1 MENQIC
7 CGKINY
13 RCEDQ
18 VRLSNGVEWAAHAA
32 ILMVGLPDGHG
43 IRAERL
49 AVYLGVPPAYLA
61 KQLQAM
67 RRADLVISSRGAQG
81 GYRLTKSASD
91 ISLWD
96 ITAAIE
102 GPASIFRCTEVRQ
115 NGPCGLDA
123 KDCRTACGIAAAFRH
138 AEKTFRK
145 ELASVSLA
153 ALATQMLTDV
163 KPDHIKNSLEW
174 LYAESLPMPQTAL
187 EKVRD

>member
-1 MENQIC
+1 MA
-7 CGKINY
+7 NY
-13 RCEDQ
+13 RCGVQ

-32 ILMVGLPDGHG
+32 ILMAGLPDRHG

-67 RRADLVISSRGAQG
+67 RRAGLVESSRGAQG
-81 GYRLTKSASD
+81 GYRLSRSPSD

-123 KDCRTACGIAAAFRH
+123 RDCRTACGIAAAFRN
-138 AEKTFRK
+138 AENTFRN

-153 ALATQMLTDV
+153 NLADQMLTDI
-163 KPDHIKNSLEW
+163 KPDHIKYSLEW
-174 LYAESLPMPQTAL
+174 LHAESLPMPKAAS
-187 EKVRD
+187 EKTGD